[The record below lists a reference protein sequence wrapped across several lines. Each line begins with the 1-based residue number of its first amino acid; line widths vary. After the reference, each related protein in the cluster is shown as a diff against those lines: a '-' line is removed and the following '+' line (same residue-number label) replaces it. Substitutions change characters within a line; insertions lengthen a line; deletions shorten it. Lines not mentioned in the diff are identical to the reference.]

1 METLTQG
8 TTQQRHAEYQI
19 LWTPYAPFLFPYV
32 LFSSTSPLTSHLVSL
47 PCKGCRCCC
56 CCCYCCCGI
65 GFPRP
70 PFLPLDSLCSFLPLP
85 PQTLRCSTLPW
96 WPQKNCPPAPC
107 PSVKSVVPLTLLS
120 VHCSVTHQLWRCLH
134 SAGLREWVCVQ
145 GNLSCLVLIYNPS
158 AICRHAC
165 LPLPDHDGLSDRR
178 RGEEKQ
184 ERWRRNTNLIGQ
196 ANIDGA
202 DPVWAP
208 KQLSQGD
215 NWEAHLDCDAS
226 KRMLHTVAHPC
237 EKRQMVCSACVDA
250 ARSYSPLIRNTR

>member
-1 METLTQG
+1 MNTICTVLVSICTLLLYFTAHVSPCV
-8 TTQQRHAEYQI
+8 TSLQRLSLLLLLLLLL
-19 LWTPYAPFLFPYV
+19 LWHWFSSSTLSSTRLTV
-32 LFSSTSPLTSHLVSL
+32 LFSSSPSSDAEVLHTSMVTTEKLPSSSL
-47 PCKGCRCCC
+47 SISEI
-56 CCCYCCCGI
+56 CGSS
-65 GFPRP
+65 
-70 PFLPLDSLCSFLPLP
+70 DS
-85 PQTLRCSTLPW
+85 
-96 WPQKNCPPAPC
+96 
-107 PSVKSVVPLTLLS
+107 TLLS

-215 NWEAHLDCDAS
+215 NLEAHLDCDAS